1 MLSVVV
7 VLEVVLPLSELLGEG
22 ILVIDDL
29 FMPFFATSMI
39 ALAIAIATTTTTI
52 TISVNLFKVFVT
64 SLEHAF
70 WVVLSNQV

>member
-1 MLSVVV
+1 VVV

-29 FMPFFATSMI
+29 FMPFFVTSMT
-39 ALAIAIATTTTTI
+39 ALAIATITTTI
-52 TISVNLFKVFVT
+52 TISVNPFKVFVT